1 MSVTPMAYSTAN
13 WHWKN
18 KTVTPWAREWF
29 ERELVT
35 IQVEGPDGAV
45 VSVERVVEVDGDVE
59 VGRRKSKYVRQIS
72 RQSFLRHRED
82 AHSFTFLEARCGDN
96 AADIYTPAGLSLYM
110 TARSSWIGRVGLR
123 TARRPRGGLRSPR
136 SRTRSRSMAFR
147 ITSYVLRFTPVVNGG
162 FTETSEKSTNG
173 LSRRSLHRRPRHS
186 LRSRRRSSRQPSRR
200 NLPCSQSS

>member
-1 MSVTPMAYSTAN
+1 MAYSTAN

-18 KTVTPWAREWF
+18 KTVTPWAKEWF

-45 VSVERVVEVDGDVE
+45 VEVERVVEVDGDVE
-59 VGRRKSKYVRQIS
+59 IGRRKSKYVGAIS
-72 RQSFLRHRED
+72 RQSFLRRRED
-82 AHSFTFLEARCGDN
+82 AQFSLSSRRSAGDN
-96 AADIYTPAGLSLYM
+96 AADFYTPAGLFLFM
-110 TARSSWIGRVGLR
+110 TVRSSCNGRVGLR

-186 LRSRRRSSRQPSRR
+186 LRSRRRSSRQLSRR
-200 NLPCSQSS
+200 NLPRSQSI